1 MKPAPPAFNSKEL
14 MYYARSIALLALSA
28 LPAFAG
34 EAFVSEGFLEIPAH
48 VELDAVSAVDVDSK
62 GNIYVLHRGEPPIL
76 AFDSD
81 GAYTHGFGEGMF
93 EVAHGLRVDS
103 KDRIWTTDNKQH
115 VLRRFSTKG
124 KLLATLGEEG
134 IGAADETH
142 FKSPDDI
149 GFASTGE
156 FFVADAGAGRIVRLS
171 AKGKYVDSW
180 GKKGKADGEFAAA
193 HGITVDDDD
202 RVIVADRGN
211 DRVQVFSGDGEHL
224 ASWSGFGNPFGVL
237 AVGDSLVISDGDAD
251 RLIVLSLKDGSETA
265 RWGTP
270 ETTQLPHLMAMTPD
284 GRLLVTEVDGK
295 RVQILRPQGG
305 LLD

>member
-1 MKPAPPAFNSKEL
+1 MNHTQPIA
-14 MYYARSIALLALSA
+14 ALLLATAASA
-28 LPAFAG
+28 LAG
-34 EAFVSEGFLEIPAH
+34 DAFVSEGFLEIP
-48 VELDAVSAVDVDSK
+48 EQIQLDAVSAVDVDSK

-76 AFDSD
+76 AFNKK
-81 GAYTHGFGEGMF
+81 GEYTHGWGDGMF

-103 KDRIWTTDNKQH
+103 KDQIWTTDNKQH
-115 VLRRFSTKG
+115 VLRLFSKKG
-124 KLLATLGEEG
+124 KLLKTLGEQG
-134 IGAADETH
+134 VASADEKH

-171 AKGKYVDSW
+171 AKGKYLDSW
-180 GKKGKADGEFAAA
+180 GSKGKADGQFAAA
-193 HGITVDDDD
+193 HGITIDSQD

-211 DRVQVFSGDGEHL
+211 NRVQVFSAEGEHL
-224 ASWSGFGNPFGVL
+224 ASWTGFGNPFGVL
-237 AVGDSLVISDGDAD
+237 ASGDSLVVSDGDSH
-251 RLIVLSLKDGSETA
+251 RLIVLSLADGSEQA

-270 ETTQLPHLMAMTPD
+270 ETTQLPHLMTMTPD
-284 GRLLVTEVDGK
+284 GRLLVTEVNGK